1 MALHKVDVW
10 SHQKSRSICVKQ
22 ALNTRRW
29 LINALVMWHV
39 SYKITT
45 LFPWSSR
52 INLVPFRT
60 LRGPLFLK
68 PAGLQT
74 SNWSGTIFCRFLQ
87 QTGSSSQSSF
97 WQPVLV
103 TIFLYFNFYKVSI
116 IFEKKNVHL
125 RVQFQTIP
133 FCSLIKSEKTKE
145 VCNRGVAWSLLKL
158 DGGWQATPSITK
170 FLREDSI
177 SKQRMQP
184 SKFLLSN
191 GFVVNLSI
199 TFNKLPWRKQLK
211 MMSLDLVLRMNPSKL
226 FYLCHYNEFVPTYLY
241 HI

>member
-1 MALHKVDVW
+1 MKFKLFQDLGFHSFVW
-10 SHQKSRSICVKQ
+10 ICCLPSFCQ
-22 ALNTRRW
+22 
-29 LINALVMWHV
+29 IWHV
-39 SYKITT
+39 DKTFATYCDWRNIG
-45 LFPWSSR
+45 WSQ
-52 INLVPFRT
+52 FCC
-60 LRGPLFLK
+60 LRYFIFISTYIFF
-68 PAGLQT
+68 T
-74 SNWSGTIFCRFLQ
+74 SLA
-87 QTGSSSQSSF
+87 
-97 WQPVLV
+97 
-103 TIFLYFNFYKVSI
+103 
-116 IFEKKNVHL
+116 
-125 RVQFQTIP
+125 FQGIP
-133 FCSLIKSEKTKE
+133 GGGGVKE

-170 FLREDSI
+170 FIREDSI